1 MNCTKLP
8 NNKSMSTDASTLNKL
23 KQVFQRLL
31 PLVDDLA
38 DALGML
44 LLISFAVAVWVFVY
58 LYYLQHFSLII
69 SAGVS
74 GLSLLPLLILSRF
87 WFALENLKDIPQIAE
102 EMIDDVTGDV
112 AQSWHSVKSGK
123 KGALNFFGQA
133 KKLFEIRSIIN
144 SADDIIGQYFSIAP
158 LVNPF
163 YLFLGVLSLFGL
175 CFLFITGFI
184 LAVLSLIGL
193 S

>member
-1 MNCTKLP
+1 
-8 NNKSMSTDASTLNKL
+8 MSTETSTLNKL
-23 KQVFQRLL
+23 KPIFQRLL

-38 DALGML
+38 DALGIL
-44 LLISFAVAVWVFVY
+44 LLISLSVVIWIFVY
-58 LYYLQHFSLII
+58 LHFLQHFSLVI

-74 GLSLLPLLILSRF
+74 GLSLLPILILLRF
-87 WFALENLKDIPQIAE
+87 WFALENLKDIPKIAE
-102 EMIDDVTGDV
+102 EMIDDVTDDV

-133 KKLFEIRSIIN
+133 KKLFQIRSILK
-144 SADDIIGQYFSIAP
+144 SADDIMGQYFSIGP

-163 YLFLGVLSLFGL
+163 YLFLGLLSLFGL
-175 CFLFITGFI
+175 FFLFISGFF
-184 LAVLSLIGL
+184 LAALSLISL